1 MSSGKTLSK
10 GRNGRTAG
18 DPTPPGMRVTLN
30 QDGRIKYHH
39 DPICMRVKISES
51 YLPRN
56 VVRAEIP
63 RKEEAIPPVEIDRNP
78 ELEQKETK
86 SRRNKEEVTPLVRN
100 LVSAKEVAA
109 AAKAKEDEEIVPVPV
124 PNQRSVSLQRLP
136 LCPLTIPCVR

>member
-1 MSSGKTLSK
+1 
-10 GRNGRTAG
+10 
-18 DPTPPGMRVTLN
+18 MRVTLN

-63 RKEEAIPPVEIDRNP
+63 RKEEAIPPVEIDRSP
-78 ELEQKETK
+78 ELKQKETK

-100 LVSAKEVAA
+100 LVSAKEAA
-109 AAKAKEDEEIVPVPV
+109 AAKAKEDEEIAPVPV